1 MRSPSRIS
9 IWLCAALAVLT
20 PFVAG
25 ALSWGY
31 LDEAQ
36 RSGPLFYALYWPI
49 LALDALPPRFSA
61 PLLENA
67 LPMVLMYFGGYL
79 LVDQL
84 VRALRDAIARRRR
97 TPSTGDPA

>member
-1 MRSPSRIS
+1 MPGMRTPSRLS
-9 IWLCAALAVLT
+9 VLVCGLLAVAT
-20 PFVAG
+20 PFLAG

-36 RSGPLFYALYWPI
+36 RGGPLFYALYWPI
-49 LALDALPPRFSA
+49 LALDALPERLSQ

-84 VRALRDAIARRRR
+84 ARALRDAARRRMR
-97 TPSTGDPA
+97 

>member
-1 MRSPSRIS
+1 MRAPSRSS

-31 LDEAQ
+31 FDEAQ
-36 RSGPLFYALYWPI
+36 RGGPLFYALYWPI
-49 LALDALPPRFSA
+49 LALGALPERA
-61 PLLENA
+61 REPLLANA
-67 LPMVLMYFGGYL
+67 LPIVLMYFGGYL

-84 VRALRDAIARRRR
+84 VRAAFRALRRRH
-97 TPSTGDPA
+97 

>member
-1 MRSPSRIS
+1 MPGMRTPSRLS
-9 IWLCAALAVLT
+9 VLACGLLAVAT

-36 RSGPLFYALYWPI
+36 RGGPLFYALYWPI
-49 LALDALPPRFSA
+49 LALDALPPRVSQ

-67 LPMVLMYFGGYL
+67 LPMVLMYFAGYL

-84 VRALRDAIARRRR
+84 VRALRDAARRRMR
-97 TPSTGDPA
+97 

>member
-1 MRSPSRIS
+1 MHAPSRTS
-9 IWLCAALAVLT
+9 VLACGLLAALT
-20 PFVAG
+20 PFLAG
-25 ALSWGY
+25 AMAWHY

-36 RSGPLFYALYWPI
+36 RGGPFFYALYWPI
-49 LALDALPPRFSA
+49 LALDALPARVGG

-84 VRALRDAIARRRR
+84 VRRLRAVLRRR
-97 TPSTGDPA
+97 S